1 MGHHL
6 TRKPYLHL
14 LGKPILTHTIGAFDR
29 NPAVDSIF
37 VIVNPS
43 DVDLCEAEAIAPYG
57 FSKVEKLISG
67 GDTRQDSVFNGLRS
81 LPGETEFV
89 IVHDGVRP
97 FVTVDIIDD
106 SLGAAAQYGAAVV
119 AVPVNDTIK
128 VVDNNGFIVDTPVRS
143 ELWAVQTPQS
153 FRKDLLFEAHQ
164 HARRAGRHA
173 TDDAALVEQLG
184 FRVKV
189 IAGSRRNL
197 KITTQEDLI
206 FAEALSTVQD

>member
-1 MGHHL
+1 MLICANLKLLRL
-6 TRKPYLHL
+6 TVSAKL
-14 LGKPILTHTIGAFDR
+14 KNSF
-29 NPAVDSIF
+29 PAET
-37 VIVNPS
+37 
-43 DVDLCEAEAIAPYG
+43 LAKTR
-57 FSKVEKLISG
+57 FSTAYAL
-67 GDTRQDSVFNGLRS
+67 

-97 FVTVDIIDD
+97 FVTGDIIDD

-128 VVDNNGFIVDTPVRS
+128 VVDTNGFIVDTPVRS

-184 FRVKV
+184 FRVRV